1 MLPLGNSLK
10 MQRYKELFFQTDYL
24 VTKLPSYL
32 PEVAANPFLAF
43 SEIPKN
49 ARYQF
54 LLNRHTRLLSG

>member
-1 MLPLGNSLK
+1 

-43 SEIPKN
+43 SATDSK
-49 ARYQF
+49 
-54 LLNRHTRLLSG
+54 TRRRQDHHREAQ